1 MGVSDTIDNLSQII
15 ERYEAAGGSVHRV
28 DVEVRDSLNDQA
40 VASVEVDV
48 ELPLA
53 GSSTNRRNDDTAPEA
68 ATLRDDGGVQVEF
81 SPAVV
86 PALEEHTPENV
97 LVDRTEAVVTANGTV
112 LIGFTLGFNVEASP
126 SSSSEDKSKVG
137 GDDSNA
143 TSPGSNTESE
153 SAPAT
158 DIEHILADTRNE
170 DVPPYEDTEY
180 LQCLYDS
187 FDTFTAM
194 ADALEMD
201 VASETVRR
209 YMIDAGVHQPTTYD
223 TSDKFESRSED
234 DRSSTES
241 SETSTT
247 RGEHQYVEAPTVEKE
262 PSLESIGPDETDE
275 GELQKPLIADGI
287 GLPND
292 VELEELI
299 DAVQSSMTLYDV
311 QRQLGLD
318 QGQTRE
324 LLEKLNLLD
333 LVVKR
338 VYGAEKPEHPPSR
351 DEIANRVRGSVA
363 PMH

>member
-28 DVEVRDSLNDQA
+28 DAEVRDSRNEGA
-40 VASVEVDV
+40 AASVEVDV
-48 ELPLA
+48 ELPVSD
-53 GSSTNRRNDDTAPEA
+53 SSTNRRNVDTAPEA

-97 LVDRTEAVVTANGTV
+97 SVNRTGADVTANGTV
-112 LIGFTLGFNVEASP
+112 LVGFTLDFIVETSP
-126 SSSSEDKSKVG
+126 SSSSEDESRVG
-137 GDDSNA
+137 GDNLNM
-143 TSPGSNTESE
+143 TSSRPDTESE
-153 SAPAT
+153 TAPAT
-158 DIEHILADTRNE
+158 DIERILADTRNE

-223 TSDKFESRSED
+223 TSDETESRSED
-234 DRSSTES
+234 DQSSTES
-241 SETSTT
+241 NKTPT
-247 RGEHQYVEAPTVEKE
+247 RKGDHQYVEAPTVERE
-262 PSLESIGPDETDE
+262 PSVEPIGTDETDE
-275 GELQKPLIADGI
+275 GEPQKPLIADGI

-318 QGQTRE
+318 QRQTRE
-324 LLEKLNLLD
+324 LLEKLNLID

-338 VYGAEKPEHPPSR
+338 VYGTEDPEHPPSR

-363 PMH
+363 PIH

>member
-1 MGVSDTIDNLSQII
+1 M
-15 ERYEAAGGSVHRV
+15 
-28 DVEVRDSLNDQA
+28 
-40 VASVEVDV
+40 
-48 ELPLA
+48 
-53 GSSTNRRNDDTAPEA
+53 NRTGAD
-68 ATLRDDGGVQVEF
+68 
-81 SPAVV
+81 
-86 PALEEHTPENV
+86 
-97 LVDRTEAVVTANGTV
+97 VTANGTV
-112 LIGFTLGFNVEASP
+112 LVGFTLDFIVETSP
-126 SSSSEDKSKVG
+126 SSSSEDESRVG
-137 GDDSNA
+137 GDNLNM
-143 TSPGSNTESE
+143 TSSRPDTESE
-153 SAPAT
+153 TAPAT
-158 DIEHILADTRNE
+158 DIERILADTRNE

-223 TSDKFESRSED
+223 TSDETESRSED
-234 DRSSTES
+234 DQSSTES
-241 SETSTT
+241 NKTPT
-247 RGEHQYVEAPTVEKE
+247 RKGDHQYVEAPTVERE
-262 PSLESIGPDETDE
+262 PSVEPIGTDETDE
-275 GELQKPLIADGI
+275 GEPQKPLIADGI

-318 QGQTRE
+318 QRQTRE
-324 LLEKLNLLD
+324 LLEKLNLID

-338 VYGAEKPEHPPSR
+338 VYGTEDPEHPPSR

-363 PMH
+363 PIH